1 MEFPHSAKTSRPS
14 DEEVHREQLGDV
26 TLSLRQSENQTNQEC
41 VESDPSDLRSRL
53 KEAWQSNASLKNQ
66 LANVQQQLE
75 GLHKQLERYQIAA
88 QGSREGFW
96 EGHPLPDKPWN
107 SPETPAWYSPQF
119 IALLGFEEH
128 EFPPVLG
135 TWESLIH
142 PEDRDRVFA
151 ALTAHIEDHV
161 PYEVDSRL
169 RTKHGEYRWFKGKGQ
184 AIFDSEGKFL
194 RGGGTIRDIT
204 DQKRAEERLKKK
216 HALLTAVVEGTSD
229 VLFVKDGEGRYV
241 LVNPSAASLLGKRV
255 EEMVGK
261 TDSELFPDGTHP
273 LFSQGDADVRRGE
286 GSKIFETEVVERQ
299 AVSRTFLVT
308 KKPFGFSQTGKNG
321 VLGFAHDITFRKAAE
336 LTIQE
341 REKRYRAIM
350 ENAYD
355 LIAEIDVHGQYL
367 YVSPNFKEVLGY
379 TSKDLLGSN
388 IFVPVHPDDR
398 EAVIAEFQRSMASE
412 GDGQA
417 IYRYMD
423 RQGAYRWFESTGRVF
438 RTALGELRGV
448 VVSRDITQR
457 KLSEDALEAIV
468 RGNVVPGSPN
478 FFEILVAELAKVLNV
493 SMVLLSERLEADS
506 GKKARVLA
514 FWNLDHFEPPSEYD
528 CLDGPCEQVLAGHSV
543 DFASGVRQ
551 LFPKSATIQTLAI
564 EAYFGIPLVN
574 SKNEVVGN
582 LAIMDTRPFHLSS
595 QGKYLLEIF
604 AARAGTELERKRV
617 QEDLQKSQDQYRALY
632 DQTPLIYLTVDCHG
646 TVLSVNHYG
655 AQLLGYEVEELMG
668 TSVFAVVHPNDRTLF
683 QSGMEKSSR
692 ESMKGI
698 IPEFRKMKKD
708 GTLLWV
714 RETIQ
719 AIDSLQGQKVLLLS
733 CEDITEKKRTEEAL
747 VMSEQQLRHTQK
759 MEAIGT
765 LAGGIAHD
773 FNNILGAI
781 LGYSELAVA
790 QASHDS
796 RLKSYLAEV
805 IAAGQRARDLVKQ
818 ILAFSRRSEQNK
830 EAVDLQL
837 LVKDVLKMIR
847 ASFPASVEI
856 RTSLDLRGS
865 AIYAD
870 STQIQ
875 QVIMNLC
882 GNAEYAMREHGG
894 VLDISLSRKE
904 LPGEVVMGMSK
915 LKAGPYLELTVRDT
929 GKGIPQ
935 ETIDRIFEPFFTTKE
950 SGEGTGLGLAVVHGI
965 VHNHGGGIGVS
976 SIPDKG
982 TAFTVLFPRLDVVVP
997 VKSEEI
1003 IAWPK
1008 GSGNILFVDDE
1019 EMLTRWGT
1027 QLLTHLGY
1035 AVVSSMNPYEA
1046 LEWFRSTPEAFDVVV
1061 TDQTMPTMSGDAF
1074 SRALLAVRPDIPIL
1088 LCTGFSHTMSPEKA
1102 KHLGIRAFLMKP
1114 VNGKSLA
1121 IALREILDQSVS
1133 ADDGELRL

>member
-1 MEFPHSAKTSRPS
+1 MESPHSAKSSRPS

-26 TLSLRQSENQTNQEC
+26 TVSLRQSDSAHEQDHLN
-41 VESDPSDLRSRL
+41 SGPSDLRKRL
-53 KEAWQSNASLKNQ
+53 NEVLLEKASLKNQ
-66 LANVQQQLE
+66 LANAQQQLE
-75 GLHKQLERYQIAA
+75 SLNKQLERYQIAA

-142 PEDRDRVFA
+142 PEDRDQVFA
-151 ALTAHIEDHV
+151 ALAAHIEDHV

-169 RTKHGEYRWFKGKGQ
+169 RTKQGEYRWFKGKGQ
-184 AIFDSEGKFL
+184 AIHDSEGRFL

-204 DQKRAEERLKKK
+204 DQKRTEEALKKK
-216 HALLTAVVEGTSD
+216 HALLSAVVEGTSD
-229 VLFVKDGEGRYV
+229 VLFVKDGQGRYV
-241 LVNPSAASLLGKRV
+241 LANLSAANLLGKPV
-255 EEMVGK
+255 EEIIGK
-261 TDSELFPDGTHP
+261 TDVELFPSGSHA
-273 LFSQGDADVRRGE
+273 LFSQGDAEVKCGV
-286 GSKIFETEVVERQ
+286 GTKIFEAEVVERH

-308 KKPFGFSQTGKNG
+308 KARLEFSQTGDDG

-355 LIAEIDVHGQYL
+355 LIAEIDVQGQFL
-367 YVSPNFKEVLGY
+367 YVSPNFKDVLGY
-379 TSKDLLGSN
+379 TPKELLGSN
-388 IFVPVHPDDR
+388 IFSSVHPDDR
-398 EAVIAEFQRSMASE
+398 EAVIAEFQRGMASE
-412 GDGQA
+412 GAGQST
-417 IYRYMD
+417 YRYKD
-423 RQGAYRWFESTGRVF
+423 RQGGYRWFESTGRVF

-468 RGNVVPGSPN
+468 RGNVIPGSPN
-478 FFEILVAELAKVLNV
+478 FFEILVGELAKVLNV
-493 SMVLLSERLEADS
+493 AMVFLSERIEAGV
-506 GKKARVLA
+506 GKRARMLA

-528 CLDGPCEQVLAGHSV
+528 CLEGPCEQVLDGHSV
-543 DFASGVRQ
+543 DFASGVKQ
-551 LFPKSATIQTLAI
+551 LFPRSETIQSLAV

-574 SKNEVVGN
+574 SKKEVVGN
-582 LAIMDTRPFHLSS
+582 LAIMDTQSFHLSS

-617 QEDLQKSQDQYRALY
+617 QDDLQKSQDQYRGLY
-632 DQTPLIYLTVDCHG
+632 DQTPLIYLTVNG
-646 TVLSVNHYG
+646 QGKVLSVNHYG
-655 AQLLGYEVEELMG
+655 AQLLGYEVPELMG
-668 TSVFAVVHPNDRTLF
+668 TSVYDVVHPEDRKLF
-683 QSGMEKSSR
+683 QSGMEKSLR
-692 ESMKGI
+692 ESTKGV
-698 IPEFRKMKKD
+698 IPEFRKVKKD

-714 RETIQ
+714 KETIQ
-719 AIDSLQGQKVLLLS
+719 SMVSLQGQKVLLLS
-733 CEDITEKKRTEEAL
+733 CEDVTEKKRTEEAL
-747 VMSEQQLRHTQK
+747 VVSEQQLRHTQK

-790 QASHDS
+790 HASHDP
-796 RLKSYLAEV
+796 RLKSYLSEV

-830 EAVDLQL
+830 EAVDLQRL
-837 LVKDVLKMIR
+837 IKDVLKMIR
-847 ASFPASVEI
+847 ASFPSSVEI
-856 RTSLDLRGS
+856 RTSLDLSDS

-882 GNAEYAMREHGG
+882 GNAEYAMRGQGG
-894 VLDISLSRKE
+894 FLDISLCRKD
-904 LPGEVVMGMSK
+904 LSGEVVMGMSK
-915 LKAGPYLELTVRDT
+915 LKPGPYLELTIRDT

-950 SGEGTGLGLAVVHGI
+950 AGEGTGLGLAVVHGI

-976 SIPDKG
+976 SMPDKG
-982 TAFTVLFPRLDVVVP
+982 TTFTVLFPRLDVVVP

-1035 AVVSSMNPYEA
+1035 VVTSSVNPYEA
-1046 LEWFRSTPEAFDVVV
+1046 LELFRSTPEAFDVVV
-1061 TDQTMPTMSGDAF
+1061 TDQTMPTMSGDVF
-1074 SRALLAVRPDIPIL
+1074 SRALLAIRPDIPIL

-1102 KHLGIRAFLMKP
+1102 QHLGIRAFLMKP

-1121 IALREILDQSVS
+1121 IALREILDQPF
-1133 ADDGELRL
+1133 LPTTN

>member
-1 MEFPHSAKTSRPS
+1 MEFPHSAKPSRPS
-14 DEEVHREQLGDV
+14 DEEIHRERLGDV
-26 TLSLRQSENQTNQEC
+26 TVSLRQSDPVLNQDFLD
-41 VESDPSDLRSRL
+41 SSPSDLRQRL
-53 KEAWQSNASLKNQ
+53 NEVLQENASLKNQ
-66 LANVQQQLE
+66 LANSRHQLE
-75 GLHKQLERYQIAA
+75 GLNKQLERYQIAA

-128 EFPPVLG
+128 EFPPVLE

-142 PEDRDRVFA
+142 PDDRDRVFA
-151 ALTAHIEDHV
+151 AMSAHIENRI

-169 RTKHGEYRWFKGKGQ
+169 RTKQGEYRWFKGKGQ
-184 AIFDSEGKFL
+184 AIYDSEGRFL

-204 DQKRAEERLKKK
+204 DQKRTEEALKNK

-241 LVNPSAASLLGKRV
+241 LVNFSAANLLGKQV
-255 EEMVGK
+255 EEIVGK
-261 TDSELFPDGTHP
+261 TDFELFPNGSHV
-273 LFSQGDADVRRGE
+273 LFSQGDVEVRRGE
-286 GSKIFETEVVERQ
+286 GTQIFEVEVVERQ

-308 KKPFGFSQTGKNG
+308 KEPFGFSQTGDNG

-336 LTIQE
+336 LTILE

-355 LIAEIDVHGQYL
+355 LIAEIDVQGQFL

-379 TSKDLLGSN
+379 TPKELLGSN
-388 IFVPVHPDDR
+388 IFLHVHPDDR
-398 EAVIAEFQRSMASE
+398 DAVVAEFQRGMTSE
-412 GDGQA
+412 GVGQSV
-417 IYRYMD
+417 YRYKD
-423 RQGAYRWFESTGRVF
+423 RQGAYRWFESTGKVF

-468 RGNVVPGSPN
+468 KGNVIPGSPN

-493 SMVLLSERLEADS
+493 SMVFLSERIEAGV

-528 CLDGPCEQVLAGHSV
+528 CLGGPCEQVLDGHSIDLV
-543 DFASGVRQ
+543 SGVKQR
-551 LFPKSATIQTLAI
+551 FPRSETIQVLAV

-574 SKNEVVGN
+574 SKKEVVGN
-582 LAIMDTRPFHLSS
+582 LAIMDSQPFHLSS

-632 DQTPLIYLTVDCHG
+632 DQTPLIYLTVDWQG
-646 TVLSVNHYG
+646 KVLSVNHYG
-655 AQLLGYEVEELMG
+655 AQLLGYEVPELMG
-668 TSVFAVVHPNDRTLF
+668 TSVFDVVHPEDRKLF
-683 QSGMEKSSR
+683 QSGIEQSMR
-692 ESMKGI
+692 EVTRCV
-698 IPEFRKMKKD
+698 IPEFRKVKKD
-708 GTLLWV
+708 GTILWV
-714 RETIQ
+714 KETIQ
-719 AIDSLQGQKVLLLS
+719 AIVSLQSQKVLLLS

-747 VMSEQQLRHTQK
+747 VVSEQQLRHTQK

-781 LGYSELAVA
+781 LGYSELAVS

-796 RLKSYLAEV
+796 RLKSYLNEV

-837 LVKDVLKMIR
+837 LIKDVLKMIR
-847 ASFPASVEI
+847 ASFPSSVEI
-856 RTSLDLRGS
+856 RTSLDLNDS

-882 GNAEYAMREHGG
+882 GNAEYAMREQVGI
-894 VLDISLSRKE
+894 LDISLGRKD
-904 LPGEVVMGMSK
+904 LSSEVVMGMSK
-915 LKAGPYLELTVRDT
+915 LKPGPYLELTIKDT

-950 SGEGTGLGLAVVHGI
+950 AGEGTGLGLAVVHGI
-965 VHNHGGGIGVS
+965 VHNHGGGIGVF
-976 SIPDKG
+976 SIPDEG

-997 VKSEEI
+997 VKSEEV

-1035 AVVSSMNPYEA
+1035 AVTSSVNPFEA
-1046 LEWFRSTPEAFDVVV
+1046 LELFRATPKAFDVVV
-1061 TDQTMPTMSGDAF
+1061 TDQTMPMMSGEAF
-1074 SRALLAVRPDIPIL
+1074 SRALLAIRPDIPIL

-1102 KHLGIRAFLMKP
+1102 KHLGIRTFLMKP

-1121 IALREILDQSVS
+1121 ISLREILDRPLPSDHEPS
-1133 ADDGELRL
+1133 S